1 MQFITNVLGFQ
12 HLVSPPP
19 SASDAQRPV
28 ASSSTSDDN
37 IVFGLLQQ
45 LDSMS
50 NDIRMDYLKLKYVK
64 DLKNVRRIF
73 GIVSFS
79 KLNKSSLVD
88 VVVEHTGNTRSTIKK
103 PINVGE
109 QMLCSYNLTLF
120 TKGKGQDNMLIGTL
134 NEENTIGHVKAS

>member
-1 MQFITNVLGFQ
+1 MKFVMNVLGFQ
-12 HLVSPPP
+12 HLESPPP

-28 ASSSTSDDN
+28 ASSTTSDDN

-50 NDIRMDYLKLKYVK
+50 DDIRMDYLKLKHVK
-64 DLKNVRRIF
+64 ELKNICRIL

-88 VVVEHTGNTRSTIKK
+88 VVVDRTGNTRSTIKK

-109 QMLCSYNLTLF
+109 QMLC
-120 TKGKGQDNMLIGTL
+120 
-134 NEENTIGHVKAS
+134 